1 MGSFQIMVEYTNKD
15 RHTLVLKLCLGTKLG
30 DSQQRKYLLP
40 CTLLSHLAHV
50 GSQRIHL
57 TFTY

>member
-1 MGSFQIMVEYTNKD
+1 MVEYTNKD